1 MRRLLRFSLIN
12 HGARCQHA
20 AVRCDE
26 SSTHGQVRYA
36 TRWRACRISFASF
49 GRWPIGQFKRSGR
62 QLNHDR
68 IATGLDSRPG
78 LSHEGLGQQ
87 APPRSLPYDLGADTS
102 IEFKRDGMLFSMNMP
117 VRPEKPADPVK

>member
-1 MRRLLRFSLIN
+1 MQRFAAMIHRRTGKSGMQRDGALAAFRLRRSGGGPSVN
-12 HGARCQHA
+12 
-20 AVRCDE
+20 
-26 SSTHGQVRYA
+26 S
-36 TRWRACRISFASF
+36 
-49 GRWPIGQFKRSGR
+49 KRSGR